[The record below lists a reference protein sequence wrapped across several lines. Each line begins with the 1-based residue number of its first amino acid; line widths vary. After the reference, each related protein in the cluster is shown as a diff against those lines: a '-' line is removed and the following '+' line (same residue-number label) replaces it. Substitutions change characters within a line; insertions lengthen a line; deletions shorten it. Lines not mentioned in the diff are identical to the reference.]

1 MKVDAGEYSSQ
12 LRRKVLR
19 VEVVIFELADKIPLL
34 MVSGRDRRQF
44 RKLYFIRVFEELFD
58 FMLKIILLVVYVY
71 FYSKLFISKLK
82 YRVKNF
88 KWNETIF
95 SISINIKDRT
105 NLTIISNFKYKH
117 IFKYHKRPIKMY
129 Q

>member
-19 VEVVIFELADKIPLL
+19 VEVVIFELADKIPLV

-71 FYSKLFISKLK
+71 FYRKLFIPK
-82 YRVKNF
+82 
-88 KWNETIF
+88 
-95 SISINIKDRT
+95 
-105 NLTIISNFKYKH
+105 
-117 IFKYHKRPIKMY
+117 
-129 Q
+129 

>member
-1 MKVDAGEYSSQ
+1 
-12 LRRKVLR
+12 
-19 VEVVIFELADKIPLL
+19 

-71 FYSKLFISKLK
+71 FYRKLFISKLK
-82 YRVKNF
+82 YRLKNF

-95 SISINIKDRT
+95 IISINIKNRT
-105 NLTIISNFKYKH
+105 KFTIISNFKYK
-117 IFKYHKRPIKMY
+117 FKYKYKEYH
-129 Q
+129 